1 MLRMLIFAALFILG
15 QLKGDGKATTG
26 ATFSAPAGQVITF
39 GDFYRL
45 NGWNH
50 IAMATIG
57 ASDTVRAYGGEY
69 SERIWY
75 AKLPAALNPA
85 VGDFL
90 YWTAGAGFK
99 RGDTDLT
106 ATVTGSP
113 VCKVEEAKNAN
124 GYAGIRVLNVGP

>member
-1 MLRMLIFAALFILG
+1 MG

-26 ATFSAPAGQVITF
+26 AVFTAPAGVINF
-39 GDFYRL
+39 GDLYRL

-50 IAMATIG
+50 IALQKI
-57 ASDTVRAYGGEY
+57 ASTDTVRAYGGEI
-69 SERIWY
+69 SAERIWY
-75 AKLPAALNPA
+75 VLLPGALNPA
-85 VGDFL
+85 VGDYL

-124 GYAGIRVLNVGP
+124 GYAAVRVLNVGP

>member
-1 MLRMLIFAALFILG
+1 MG

-26 ATFSAPAGQVITF
+26 ATFTAPGGQIINF
-39 GDFYRL
+39 GDLYRL

-50 IAMATIG
+50 IAMTKIAV
-57 ASDTVRAYGGEY
+57 ADTVRSYGGEF
-69 SERIWY
+69 SAERIWY
-75 AKLPAALNPA
+75 VLLPVALNPA

-113 VCKVEEAKNAN
+113 VAKVEEAKNAN
-124 GYAGIRVLNVGP
+124 NYAAVRVLNIGP

>member
-1 MLRMLIFAALFILG
+1 MG
-15 QLKGDGKATTG
+15 QLKGDGRATTG
-26 ATFSAPAGQVITF
+26 ATFSAPAGQVINF
-39 GDFYRL
+39 GDLYRL

-50 IAMATIG
+50 IALGKIG
-57 ASDTVRAYGGEY
+57 SADTVRAYGGEI
-69 SERIWY
+69 SAERIWY
-75 AKLPAALNPA
+75 VLLPAALNPA

-113 VCKVEEAKNAN
+113 IVKVEEAKNAN
-124 GYAGIRVLNVGP
+124 GYAAVRVLNVGP